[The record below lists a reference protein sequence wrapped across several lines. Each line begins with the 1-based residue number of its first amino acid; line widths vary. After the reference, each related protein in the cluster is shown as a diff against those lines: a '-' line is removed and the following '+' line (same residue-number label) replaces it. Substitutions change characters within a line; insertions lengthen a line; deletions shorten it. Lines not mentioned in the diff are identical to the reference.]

1 MAVTEQSPINNYTGN
16 GATTV
21 FAFSFLV
28 LAAADLSVK
37 VSGVLK
43 TLGVDYTVSGVGV
56 GAGGTVTF
64 LSAPA
69 ASAPV
74 SIYRDSALARATDYQ
89 TNGDLL
95 AGTINTDFDRLWLVL
110 QELMGG
116 SKAPSGSIRAPAGEV
131 FSELVAAAARRDK
144 LVAFD
149 PSTGDAVV
157 TSFTATQVA
166 SAVAAAYAAGSTADA
181 VSFIQSGAGAVA
193 TTVQAKLRE
202 AVVSITDFG
211 VVYNDPTK
219 GAVNLA
225 ALQAA
230 VDHFS
235 AAFDGYY
242 GTAGTI
248 RIPFGGDIYVSAP
261 WVIDRAARIEWE
273 ASPDGNNTLGAR
285 LVFPAGSDG
294 IIIDSRVHGGGT
306 DASGC
311 TLVNPSL
318 YGSSPN
324 GTAGNG
330 IKAYTRCHIINPAI
344 DSFGGDG
351 INIDA
356 TAAVN
361 GNANNWKIE
370 WGRSQSNGGHG
381 LAVGA
386 ANNSD
391 VNAANC
397 IGLDCSSNGKSGI
410 ADFSFLGNTYL
421 GCHVASNGK
430 KSQVTYLSGRY
441 YCMSDTLGASTTPGS
456 NEAVWTTISHGRVS
470 YGGNRYACIS
480 AAATASTTTPGT
492 NPAIWSLIGA
502 GGVSAPEFPLWVSGS
517 VYHVD
522 GASSTFPAWSNANT
536 YYIGSAYRSTGL
548 NARNLFVGCYS
559 ESGQPPSVT
568 AQLTMVIGGL
578 HAADFDATSAGWHIL
593 DGYMNATRWREGGV
607 LASNASAR
615 VIALADTGSLMS
627 LRDPAESSGNFPIR
641 LKGATGRFFWD
652 WANSTNSLFE
662 FTNSLATVA
671 NGFPRE
677 VATRMGGAA
686 GIAMRQGYFRG
697 GAMKFVG
704 TGTAAPASGT
714 YVQGDIVYNE
724 TPASAGFIGW
734 VCTVAG
740 TPGTWKTFGLIS

>member
-1 MAVTEQSPINNYTGN
+1 MPAITTPIQQFTDLN
-16 GATTV
+16 G
-21 FAFSFLV
+21 
-28 LAAADLSVK
+28 DPLSGGYVYIGI
-37 VSGVLK
+37 SGQNPE
-43 TLGVDYTVSGVGV
+43 T
-56 GAGGTVTF
+56 
-64 LSAPA
+64 APA
-69 ASAPV
+69 AV
-74 SIYRDSALARATDYQ
+74 YWDSAMTQPAAQPLRTLNGMIARSGTPAAVYIGGDYSI
-89 TNGDLL
+89 TVKDKRG
-95 AGTINTDFDRLWLVL
+95 ALVL
-110 QELMGG
+110 SLP
-116 SKAPSGSIRAPAGEV
+116 ASGSV
-131 FSELVAAAARRDK
+131 
-144 LVAFD
+144 
-149 PSTGDAVV
+149 
-157 TSFTATQVA
+157 
-166 SAVAAAYAAGSTADA
+166 AVALADSGGA
-181 VSFIQSGAGAVA
+181 SQIGFIQSGAGAVA

-211 VVYNDPTK
+211 AVYNDPTK

-242 GTAGTI
+242 GTAGTV
-248 RIPFGGDIYVSAP
+248 RIPFGGDIYVSGP

-294 IIIDSRVHGGGT
+294 IIIDSRVNGGGT

-397 IGLDCSSNGKSGI
+397 IGLDCSANGKSGI

-456 NEAVWTTISHGRVS
+456 NESVWTTISHGRVS

-492 NPAIWSLIGA
+492 NSAIWSLIGA

-522 GASSTFPAWSNANT
+522 GASSTYPAWSNANA

-568 AQLTMVIGGL
+568 AQLTMVLGGL
-578 HAADFDATSAGWHIL
+578 HAADFDPTSTGWHIL

-734 VCTVAG
+734 VCTVGG